1 MSLLIDQYGR
11 ELRAVEKAAV
21 PAMRPSDIVGDAGW
35 WPLIREPFAGAWQ
48 RNLEVRADTVVSNVT
63 VFRCVSL
70 IASDIAKMRLKLITQ
85 VSPGV
90 WEEADNPAWSPVI
103 RKPNHFQNR
112 IQFFENWM
120 LSKLN
125 AGNTYGLKQRD
136 LRGVVT
142 QIYILDPRRVHP
154 LVGPGG
160 DVFYQLYSDDLAG
173 VGEQVTVPASE
184 IIHDR
189 WNCLFHPLCGLSPIF
204 ANGLS
209 ATQGLRI
216 QEHSTRF
223 FGNGARPGG
232 MLMAPGKISGDT
244 AERLK
249 TDWQTKFGGPNV
261 GMVAVLSEGL
271 KYEPLQMTAVDA
283 QLVEQQRWT
292 GEMIC
297 SSYGVPAYKAGVA
310 PAPTLNNIE
319 ALERQYYQACL
330 QIHIESI
337 ELCVDEGLGLPAN
350 WGVEF
355 DLDTLMRL
363 DTGALVHALAEA
375 TGAGILKP
383 DEGRARLGYGKVEGG
398 DTPYLQQQ
406 NYSLAALNKR
416 DTSDDP
422 FGKSASPAAPPAD
435 TTGGGDAGTNQQQQN
450 AIRNLILRAANRHD
464 ARLAA

>member
-1 MSLLIDQYGR
+1 MPALIDQWGR
-11 ELRAVEKAAV
+11 ELPSFGKAAV
-21 PAMRPSDIVGDAGW
+21 PAMRPSDIVGDGGW

-48 RNLEVRADTVVSNVT
+48 RNMEIRADTVVSNVT
-63 VFRCVSL
+63 VFRCVSM
-70 IASDIAKMRLKLITQ
+70 IANDIAKCRLKLIRQ
-85 VSPGV
+85 VTPGV
-90 WEEADNPAWSPVI
+90 WVEDENPAWSPVI
-103 RKPNHFQNR
+103 RRPNHFQNR

-125 AGNTYGLKQRD
+125 AGNTYVLLQRD
-136 LRGVVT
+136 GASKVSQMYL
-142 QIYILDPRRVHP
+142 LDPRRVHP
-154 LVGPGG
+154 LVAPGG

-173 VGEQVTVPASE
+173 MGEQVTVPASE

-223 FGNGARPGG
+223 FTNGAQPGG
-232 MLMAPGKISGDT
+232 TLTAPGKIAPDT

-249 TDWQTKFGGPNV
+249 TDWQTKFTGPNV
-261 GMVAVLSEGL
+261 GRVAVLGEGL
-271 KYEPLQMTAVDA
+271 KYEPLGMTALDA
-283 QLVEQQRWT
+283 QMVEQLRYT
-292 GEMIC
+292 GEMVC
-297 SSYGVPAYKAGVA
+297 SSYGVPAHKAGVG

-319 ALERQYYQACL
+319 ALERQYYQTGL
-330 QIHIESI
+330 QIHFESI

-355 DLDTLMRL
+355 DLDTLMRM

-416 DTSDDP
+416 DQSEDP
-422 FGKSASPAAPPAD
+422 FGKSVPRPAATPPAEPS
-435 TTGGGDAGTNQQQQN
+435 GGDAGDEEQQRRF
-450 AIRNLILRAANRHD
+450 RNLILRATDRH

>member
-1 MSLLIDQYGR
+1 MPALIDQYGR
-11 ELRAVEKAAV
+11 ELPPVEKAAV
-21 PAMRPSDIVGDAGW
+21 PAMRPADIVGDAGW

-48 RNLEVRADTVVSNVT
+48 RNLEIRADTVVSNVT
-63 VFRCVSL
+63 VFRCVSM
-70 IASDIAKMRLKLITQ
+70 IASDIAKMRLKLIRQ
-85 VSPGV
+85 VSPDV

-125 AGNTYGLKQRD
+125 AGNTYALKERD
-136 LRGVVT
+136 NRQVVT
-142 QIYILDPRRVHP
+142 AFYLLDPRRVHP
-154 LVGPGG
+154 LVAPGG
-160 DVFYQLYSDDLAG
+160 EVFYQLYSDDLAG
-173 VGEQVTVPASE
+173 LGEQIAVPASE

-216 QEHSTRF
+216 QEHSARF
-223 FGNGARPGG
+223 FGNDARPGG
-232 MLMAPGKISGDT
+232 VLTAPGKIALDT

-249 TDWQTKFGGPNV
+249 TEWQTKFTGPNV
-261 GMVAVLSEGL
+261 GRVAVLGEGL
-271 KYEPLQMTAVDA
+271 KYEPLGMTMLDA
-283 QLVEQQRWT
+283 QMVEQLRYT
-292 GEMIC
+292 GEMVC
-297 SSYGVPAYKAGVA
+297 SSYGVPAYKAGVG

-319 ALERQYYQACL
+319 ALERQYYQTGL
-330 QIHIESI
+330 QIHIEGI
-337 ELCVDEGLGLPAN
+337 ELCIDEALGLPAN

-355 DLDTLMRL
+355 DLDGLLRM

-375 TGAGILKP
+375 TGAGLLKP

-422 FGKSASPAAPPAD
+422 FGKSAPRPVAEPPAEPS
-435 TTGGGDAGTNQQQQN
+435 GGDAGNEEQQRRF
-450 AIRNLILRAANRHD
+450 RNLILRATDRH